1 LACLSLFIVIVA
13 NQPRSV
19 TKNDAMIHCNITNI
33 MSFNDMDP
41 YLEENIKK
49 VYPENFPVQIE
60 KIGTNYLPL
69 VIKSLKL
76 FCHPYINWIENY
88 RYFLAMIPTLF
99 ILFNFKNNKNNLTGF
114 ALVLMGFNGLYQAL
128 RSGNISIIAQLI
140 LLVFFISLLKK
151 KTVVSSLLFSLVAYI
166 KITILPIYVFLLFA
180 RKNKEVKKFLIYSS
194 SFLIFLLLLTYLLE
208 KEVFVTWIKYYNI
221 FSNSENINNFNVLN
235 DTFGNYYDTPS
246 VPNLLFYLY
255 NTNLILFFLVSSSV
269 LLIMFLTI
277 REISNN
283 KEDALDIFMNTF
295 VLYFLINPYIRTY
308 HLIEIAIFLAFYIKN
323 KNVKWHF
330 LIIFFCLIP
339 QITLLEIG
347 FEIIE
352 RYSTVLISLYPPIL
366 LLLFILTEKINN
378 NKAA

>member
-1 LACLSLFIVIVA
+1 MACLSLFIVIVA

-41 YLEENIKK
+41 YLEENIRK

>member
-1 LACLSLFIVIVA
+1 MACLSLFIVIVA